1 MTSKHTEPGGARLIR
16 ATAILLL
23 FALILPA
30 VACSTVQTG
39 KTMAIDN
46 PLQES
51 RTKQS
56 LSQAR
61 QDVEKSRRAL
71 DKCMEASGGDETR
84 CQSQKAQYDKDVEAY
99 VSFQGS

>member
-1 MTSKHTEPGGARLIR
+1 MIGKHTETGGAGLIR
-16 ATAILLL
+16 ATATLIL
-23 FALILPA
+23 FALILPVA
-30 VACSTVQTG
+30 ACSTIQTG

-71 DKCMEASGGDETR
+71 DECMKSSGGDETR
-84 CQSQKAQYDKDVEAY
+84 CQSQKARYDEDVEAY
-99 VSFQGS
+99 VSLQGS